1 MPWLDRIYTRER
13 WQTGEALTQYQQVR
27 VNLAAEAVAAERERA
42 ISEGLPWGPEET
54 ADSGRK
60 LYQELS
66 LKLHM
71 NAADIYTLIV
81 SPR

>member
-1 MPWLDRIYTRER
+1 LSS
-13 WQTGEALTQYQQVR
+13 EAI
-27 VNLAAEAVAAERERA
+27 AAEREKA
-42 ISEGLPWGPEET
+42 LSEGLPFGPEET

-60 LYQELS
+60 IYQELA